1 MDRRLPLL
9 FALMAFALAGV
20 AQEAAMPHFASP
32 FDFPL
37 YLSGNFG
44 ELRSGHFHG
53 GVDFKT
59 QETIDHPI
67 HCIADGHISR
77 VTVSNGGYGNG
88 MYITHDN
95 GYTSVYG
102 HLNAFLPAIAQRIRD
117 YQYEHETYVCDLTFG
132 PDEFP
137 VTEGEIVAMS
147 GNTGYS
153 FGPHLHMELRL
164 TDTDEPVDPL
174 AFYRNRIPDD
184 VAPSASALM
193 AYADEGRGY
202 VGCAV
207 GQPAEYRGRKAILPL
222 RNGVVQGTDG
232 KVAFTVWGRIGCAI
246 AAYDYMTDTHNY
258 YGVRSVR
265 LYVDDRLVSESTVDR
280 FSFDENRMLDSWI
293 DYEERLAT
301 GRWFMRS
308 TVAERNTL
316 RMLHAGRDRGWITVD
331 EERDYRCRY
340 ELRDIYGNLHT
351 VRFTLRGQR
360 RELEPQMKN
369 YFYYLEAGKSH
380 AISWKGL
387 TLWLPEDALYDD
399 LLLSDQP
406 TAGALDEGGQVE
418 LVHGVTPLKEDAE
431 LRIALPATARGDRSK
446 YYIAEV
452 SKGNTLYRGGHY
464 EYGWLKTTVSRLGT
478 YTLCADTVP
487 PRILPKGEERWG
499 TTGIV
504 SFGLTD
510 EHTGIKSYRGTVDGE
525 WKLFRFNSKDMKLW
539 CDLRAE
545 GITAGRHRVEV
556 TVTDLRDN
564 VTTASYDIDIP

>member
-1 MDRRLPLL
+1 MNRRLTILT
-9 FALMAFALAGV
+9 ALTALTLTTL
-20 AQEAAMPHFASP
+20 AQEVPAPRFASP

-59 QETIDHPI
+59 QDTTDHPI
-67 HCIADGHISR
+67 HCIADGYISR
-77 VTVSNGGYGNG
+77 VSVSNGGYGNG
-88 MYITHDN
+88 MYITHRN
-95 GYTSVYG
+95 GFTSVYG
-102 HLNAFLPAIAQRIRD
+102 HLNAFLPQIAERIRQ

-132 PDEFP
+132 PGEYP

-153 FGPHLHMELRL
+153 FGPHLHMELRQ

-184 VAPSASALM
+184 VPPTASALM
-193 AYADEGRGY
+193 VYADEGLGT
-202 VGCAV
+202 VACSTQ
-207 GQPAEYRGRKAILPL
+207 QPAEYGSRKAVVAI
-222 RNGVVQGTDG
+222 RNGSVQGG
-232 KVAFTVWGRIGCAI
+232 AAPFTVWGRIGCAI
-246 AAYDYMTDTHNY
+246 AAYDYMTATHNF

-316 RMLHAGRDRGWITVD
+316 RMLHTGRERGWITVD

-340 ELRDIYGNLHT
+340 ELRDIYGNLQT

-360 RELEPQMKN
+360 QEQEQPLKN
-369 YFYYLEAGKSH
+369 YFYHLEAGKAH
-380 AISWKGL
+380 AVSWKNL

-399 LLLSDQP
+399 LQLSSR
-406 TAGALDEGGQVE
+406 TATGDGEGGPTE
-418 LVHGVTPLKEDAE
+418 LVSRVTPLKEDAE
-431 LRIALPATARGDRSK
+431 LRMALPASAQGDKSK
-446 YYIAEV
+446 YYIAELF
-452 SKGNTLYRGGHY
+452 KGSALYRGGSY

-478 YTLCADTVP
+478 YVICADTMP
-487 PRILPKGEERWG
+487 PRILPKGEGSWSSTG
-499 TTGIV
+499 TV
-504 SFGLTD
+504 VFGLTD

-545 GITAGRHRVEV
+545 GVTAGHHVVEV
-556 TVTDLRDN
+556 TVTDMRDN
-564 VTTASYDIDIP
+564 VTTECFDILLP